1 MAVNYKTPGTK
12 EYKKINYLKSLM
24 IDPDPNTRKQAL
36 LLYNKITTTEYDKL
50 IQYLEEQLE
59 KIEKVLRQVEKRK
72 LKEAILSEESG
83 EEVDRKKFP
92 DKEDK
97 NVSQELSGIRFK
109 LKYYTELKEY
119 EIDTRIGKTKIKL

>member
-50 IQYLEEQLE
+50 IQDLEEQLE

-83 EEVDRKKFP
+83 EEVDRQKFP

>member
-50 IQYLEEQLE
+50 IQDLEEQLE